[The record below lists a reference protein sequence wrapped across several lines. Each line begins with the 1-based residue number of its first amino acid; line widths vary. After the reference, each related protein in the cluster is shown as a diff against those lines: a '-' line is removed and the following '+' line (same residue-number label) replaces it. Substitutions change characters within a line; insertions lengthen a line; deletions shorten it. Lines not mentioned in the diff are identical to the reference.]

1 MAILDFEVRVPARLA
16 DIKLKEYQEYM
27 KVYDGLERDEEGNVL
42 NTKEQN
48 DFLSLKML
56 DIFCGLSLKESYK
69 LPLKAFDSILRK
81 VSDCFAEE
89 TPLIKEF
96 TMTDPNGV
104 KIDFGFMPKLDDM
117 SVGEYI
123 DLDGYVQGWSNMHKA
138 MAVLYRP
145 ITFKKKGMYL
155 IEDYEGTEK
164 WADVMKD
171 APVNVALGAMV
182 FFYRLGSK
190 LAKYTIVS
198 TLKEGNQL
206 DNTHLKQTLEESGVG
221 INQFMDSLEEMS
233 EDLMKLQRL
242 TYTNALRG
250 YNSKKKR
257 TNLKQK

>member
-69 LPLKAFDSILRK
+69 LPLKAFDAVLNQISK
-81 VSDCFAEE
+81 CFKEE
-89 TPLIKEF
+89 TPLIREF
-96 TMTDPNGV
+96 SMIGTDGV
-104 KIDFGFMPKLDDM
+104 EVKFGFIPKLDDM
-117 SVGEYI
+117 SLGEYI
-123 DLDGYVQGWSNMHKA
+123 DLETYMQGWKNMHKA

-145 ITFKKKGMYL
+145 ITFSKRGMYL

-182 FFYRLGSK
+182 FFYRLGKK
-190 LAKYTIVS
+190 LAKHTIAS
-198 TLKEGNQL
+198 TLKEEIQL
-206 DNTHLKQTLEESGVG
+206 NNTHLKQTSVEDGVG
-221 INQFMDSLEEMS
+221 INPFTDYLEETL
-233 EDLMKLQRL
+233 ED
-242 TYTNALRG
+242 
-250 YNSKKKR
+250 
-257 TNLKQK
+257 

>member
-81 VSDCFAEE
+81 VSDCFEEE

-96 TMTDPNGV
+96 TMIGSDGV
-104 KIDFGFMPKLDDM
+104 EVQFGFIPKLDDM
-117 SVGEYI
+117 SLGEYI
-123 DLDGYVQGWSNMHKA
+123 DLDGYIQGWGNMHKA

-155 IEDYEGTEK
+155 IEDYEGTDK

-190 LAKYTIVS
+190 LVRYTMDY
-198 TLKEGNQL
+198 TLKKEMNS
-206 DNTHLKQTLEESGVG
+206 DNILLKQVLGENGGG
-221 INQFMDSLEEMS
+221 INQFMASLEVMS
-233 EDLMKLQRL
+233 EELTKLQKL
-242 TYTNALRG
+242 TSTNVSLG

-257 TNLKQK
+257 IKSKQK